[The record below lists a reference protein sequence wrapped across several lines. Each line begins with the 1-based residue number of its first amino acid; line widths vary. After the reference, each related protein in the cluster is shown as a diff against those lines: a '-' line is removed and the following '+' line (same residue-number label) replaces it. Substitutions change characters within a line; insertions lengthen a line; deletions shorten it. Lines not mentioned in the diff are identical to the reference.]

1 MYAGSTEKY
10 LQQMIWYVL
19 TIGTYNVSADLL
31 QPASNSASEYNE
43 SFYRYE
49 TINSLYTIAYHI
61 FLSIL
66 ASNKVESIFNCFI
79 AIFIY
84 LFIHLHRLV
93 VESWL
98 FSNTVERSTKRPAMK
113 VKIQKPHDDFVQS
126 T

>member
-19 TIGTYNVSADLL
+19 TIGTYNVSVDLL
-31 QPASNSASEYNE
+31 QPASNPASEYNE

-98 FSNTVERSTKRPAMK
+98 FSITVEHSTNRPAMK
-113 VKIQKPHDDFVQS
+113 VKIQKPHDDFVQN